1 MTLSGTG
8 IKLVQR
14 KRKGINGPSP
24 SLSQTNLW
32 GKKRG
37 KAFQYSSGKHVS
49 GWAEIQMLIRRDS
62 FWEVMD
68 EMVPQMLAVISPHN
82 TVK

>member
-1 MTLSGTG
+1 MVLPPLFL
-8 IKLVQR
+8 KLIC
-14 KRKGINGPSP
+14 GE
-24 SLSQTNLW
+24 
-32 GKKRG
+32 KKRG
-37 KAFQYSSGKHVS
+37 KAFQYSSGKHIS
-49 GWAEIQMLIRRDS
+49 GWAEIQMLIQRDS